1 MKHTKHA
8 TTQYPV
14 MDIIKHRWSPRSFSG
29 KDISAHDLNT
39 ILEAASWSFSAINEQ
54 PWRYIVAHKGTPLF
68 DTFFNSLV
76 PGNQPWNKQAAALV
90 LSLQKTTF
98 SSNGNANGI
107 ALHDVGAANML
118 LTIQANS
125 LGIYTHLMGGFDKVK
140 ATSTLQ
146 LPGDTEAVVMI
157 ALGYPDDAEKLEEPF
172 KERETAPR
180 SRKQLSEI
188 VLEQV

>member
-1 MKHTKHA
+1 MKHTKYA
-8 TTQYPV
+8 TTRYPV
-14 MDIIKHRWSPRSFSG
+14 MDIIKSRWSPRSFSG
-29 KDISAHDLNT
+29 KEISETDINT

-68 DTFFNSLV
+68 DTFFNALF
-76 PGNQPWNKQAAALV
+76 PGNQPWNKRASALV

-125 LGIYTHLMGGFDKVK
+125 LGVYTHLMGGFDKEK
-140 ATSTLQ
+140 ATAGLQ
-146 LPGDTEAVVMI
+146 IPADTEAVVMI
-157 ALGYPDDAEKLEEPF
+157 ALGYPDDAEKLETPF

>member
-29 KDISAHDLNT
+29 KNISANDVNT

-68 DTFFNSLV
+68 DTFFNSLF

-90 LSLQKTTF
+90 LSLQKTIF

-125 LGIYTHLMGGFDKVK
+125 LGIYTHLMGGFDKEK
-140 ATSTLQ
+140 AISTLQ